1 MKKSAI
7 KLLSLFFAMTLF
19 VACNNAP
26 KAPEAE
32 EATVETVVEEVTTD
46 STVVEATV
54 DTTVVVEEVK

>member
-32 EATVETVVEEVTTD
+32 EATVETVEVTVDT
-46 STVVEATV
+46 TAAEVTV
-54 DTTVVVEEVK
+54 DTTVVVVEEVK

>member
-32 EATVETVVEEVTTD
+32 EATVETVEVTVDT
-46 STVVEATV
+46 TAAEVTV